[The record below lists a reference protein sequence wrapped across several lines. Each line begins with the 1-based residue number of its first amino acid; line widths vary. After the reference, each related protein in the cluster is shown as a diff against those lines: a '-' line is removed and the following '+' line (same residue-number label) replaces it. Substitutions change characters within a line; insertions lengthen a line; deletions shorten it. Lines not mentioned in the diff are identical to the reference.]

1 MLLFALGLIIGAV
14 FGYGI
19 ACLMFVVYH
28 EDGEEQP
35 MKCPYC
41 GGESIVTD
49 SRLRKAGFK
58 WRNRR
63 CKVCGHYFSTRE
75 TYAKDYSQ
83 PRAFIRRR

>member
-1 MLLFALGLIIGAV
+1 
-14 FGYGI
+14 
-19 ACLMFVVYH
+19 
-28 EDGEEQP
+28 

-41 GGESIVTD
+41 GGESVVTD

-83 PRAFIRRR
+83 PRAYIRRR